1 MVHKS
6 NLQKT
11 LPDSQVAPR
20 FPAGKIKKTP
30 SDLDLQIRIKNLEE
44 INLVDDSG
52 EKCVT
57 LKRYKIMIIIIY
69 FFMEGGNEEI
79 STIEKSQ
86 KFC

>member
-1 MVHKS
+1 MD
-6 NLQKT
+6 L
-11 LPDSQVAPR
+11 R
-20 FPAGKIKKTP
+20 RPAGKIRKTP

-57 LKRYKIMIIIIY
+57 LKRYQIVY
-69 FFMEGGNEEI
+69 FSMDRGNTEI
-79 STIEKSQ
+79 PTIEKRQ